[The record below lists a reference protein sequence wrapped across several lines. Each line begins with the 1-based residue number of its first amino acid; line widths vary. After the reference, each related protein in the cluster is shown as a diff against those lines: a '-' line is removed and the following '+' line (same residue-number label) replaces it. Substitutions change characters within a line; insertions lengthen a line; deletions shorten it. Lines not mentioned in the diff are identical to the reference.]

1 MKKGSK
7 KKTQVES
14 PKSSSKS
21 SKVEVQTGPGK
32 KRTKDGYHAKKEFAR
47 KFLEHGQSRQD
58 TITKLVEKFGV
69 DRRYAYSLLPPVSE
83 FPMKAREGQ
92 QKRTVFRDE
101 NGEITRTTPVTGGKQ
116 ADDPAAK
123 KKTKKTGKKAAT
135 EKEPV
140 EKKKGTK
147 KTVGKKGTGKKSTPA
162 PPVAKKKGPA
172 VKGVKGPKAKKEAKE
187 VESGEEEGG
196 DEENEENWDF

>member
-7 KKTQVES
+7 KSTGS

-47 KFLEHGQSRQD
+47 SFLEGGKSRQD

-83 FPMKAREGQ
+83 FPMKARDGQ

-140 EKKKGTK
+140 EKKKGAK

-162 PPVAKKKGPA
+162 PPVAKKKGA
-172 VKGVKGPKAKKEAKE
+172 ATKGPKPPKKE
-187 VESGEEEGG
+187 VEEVESKEEEDG
-196 DEENEENWDF
+196 DEENWDF